1 MDEMAAEWK
10 KAEGSG
16 APPLR
21 STESFLRRGT
31 VDWMIR
37 VSSLL
42 KLDEHALHLA
52 VHIFDRY
59 QAHTRATGR
68 DVLPTESHAWKMLA
82 CCCISLAAKYNSTD
96 RPSMFVETLLCCLD
110 VCVSARGIL
119 QLERKVAVA
128 LQCCFTVP
136 TSFVFSQM
144 ILDYSS
150 EEWTKNSDASKY
162 LRHMTDFLLNVA
174 LVDARFM
181 VHPPS
186 LVAATAVFIAKC
198 VTHIHVGE
206 MRQVGAMDAIVA
218 QASNTIVRLGHSSD
232 SISACTDNLLYAAM
246 DMSSYVFSS
255 NREVAVSEKFASRDK
270 CHVAKFDFTL
280 IMKTN

>member
-37 VSSLL
+37 VSRLL

-59 QAHTRATGR
+59 QAHTQAMRR

-82 CCCISLAAKYNSTD
+82 CCCISLAAKYNSKN
-96 RPSMFVETLLCCLD
+96 RPSMFVGTLLCSLD
-110 VCVSARGIL
+110 VRVSAHDIL

-136 TSFVFSQM
+136 SSLMFSQM
-144 ILDYSS
+144 ILDYSPN
-150 EEWTKNSDASKY
+150 EWTKNPDASKY
-162 LRHMTDFLLNVA
+162 LCHMTDFLLNVA

-186 LVAATAVFIAKC
+186 LVAAAAVFIARC

-206 MRQVGAMDAIVA
+206 MRQLKAIDAVVA
-218 QASNTIVRLGHSSD
+218 QASDTIVRLGHSSD
-232 SISACTDNLLYAAM
+232 SICACTDELLYAAM

-255 NREVAVSEKFASRDK
+255 DRKMAVSEKFASRDK
-270 CHVAKFDFTL
+270 CYVATFDFTI